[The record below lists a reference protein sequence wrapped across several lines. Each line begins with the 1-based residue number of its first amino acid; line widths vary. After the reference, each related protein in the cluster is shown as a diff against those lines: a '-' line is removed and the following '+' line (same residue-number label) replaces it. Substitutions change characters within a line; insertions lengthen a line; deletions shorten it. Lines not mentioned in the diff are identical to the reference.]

1 VATGPRRS
9 GIATHHNPR
18 AQPPLDTRHTPR
30 AQSPTD
36 TPPTDPPPVP
46 RADLAVA
53 AAAVILAAVALVA
66 SSLQPGFAPLI
77 TLTLTPPGIAP
88 TENDSGMLIVV
99 TPTPVVLPGI
109 RMGAA
114 IATLLLFVAAMR
126 LLLLVPAVRRRH
138 ATDAAAD
145 RHTWRWI
152 EYSQLAGVGTFLVA
166 QLNGITE
173 VTSLVPIY
181 ALGAAGALFL
191 IVHDHRAA
199 TGRFGGPAFA
209 LGSAVAIVP
218 WGVIAFAQITTLIA
232 GVEIAASVRVVT
244 LLALVASASVW
255 VVTGWRARRDPER
268 TDGCRTDALLGAVL
282 PLAPAGLVLSTLWV
296 G

>member
-1 VATGPRRS
+1 MNNPTRPHADAPTG
-9 GIATHHNPR
+9 T
-18 AQPPLDTRHTPR
+18 
-30 AQSPTD
+30 
-36 TPPTDPPPVP
+36 PPVP
-46 RADLAVA
+46 RADLTVA
-53 AAAVILAAVALVA
+53 AAAVILAVVALVA
-66 SSLQPGFAPLI
+66 SSLQSGFAPLI
-77 TLTLTPPGIAP
+77 TLSLTPPGVAP
-88 TENDSGMLIVV
+88 ADGGMIIVV
-99 TPTPVVLPGI
+99 TPTPDVWPGI
-109 RMGAA
+109 QMGAA
-114 IATLLLFVAAMR
+114 IATLLFFVAGMR
-126 LLLLVPAVRRRH
+126 LLLLIPAVRRRH

-218 WGVIAFAQITTLIA
+218 WGVIAFAQITTLLA
-232 GVEIAASVRVVT
+232 GFEVAASVRVVT
-244 LLALVASASVW
+244 LLVLAASASVW
-255 VVTGWRARRDPER
+255 IVTGWRARRDPER
-268 TDGCRTDALLGAVL
+268 ADGCRTDALLGAVL